1 MLPFW
6 SKTTFAFLN
15 KLYLLDDGNMKFETV
30 KREVDKWDPVDLLCH
45 APSDEYD
52 TESRKIA
59 QRFCG
64 DAGQD
69 GAMIRAVFAG
79 AFGEAFEKNLDE
91 CICIAKTIEEND
103 SRSVNMQMG
112 DDR

>member
-1 MLPFW
+1 MLSFW
-6 SKTTFAFLN
+6 SKTVFAFLN
-15 KLYLLDDGNMKFETV
+15 KLYLRDEGNMKFETV

-52 TESRKIA
+52 AESRKIA

-64 DAGQD
+64 DAGRD
-69 GAMIRAVFAG
+69 GAMIRAVFAD

-103 SRSVNMQMG
+103 GKVSAVWMG
-112 DDR
+112 